1 MAEPIKDEQEDQ
13 YLRLRGEGAM
23 AKSEAES
30 DDERKALHI
39 SIQSKLDYLA
49 NTHLAHYTAIL
60 DKAAV
65 S

>member
-1 MAEPIKDEQEDQ
+1 M
-13 YLRLRGEGAM
+13 RLRGEGAM
-23 AKSEAES
+23 AKSETES
-30 DDERKALHI
+30 DDERKALHL
-39 SIQSKLDYLA
+39 SIQNKLDYLA